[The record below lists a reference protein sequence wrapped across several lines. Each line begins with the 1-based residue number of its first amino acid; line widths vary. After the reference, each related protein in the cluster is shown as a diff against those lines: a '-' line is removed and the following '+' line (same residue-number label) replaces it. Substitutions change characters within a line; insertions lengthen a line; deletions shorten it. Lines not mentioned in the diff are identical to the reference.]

1 MGFVQRSRQTLKDTF
16 FSLVA
21 NLSNRQEASSL
32 DRRGFS
38 LLLMHVLCEF
48 NGGVSSRWKIVEKGK
63 SWDGSRDKNVVKYR
77 NVRQIRTQRGSFC
90 SFSLAFFSISRE
102 ILIPAKNIFPVI
114 ILQIDRS
121 NFVVYSAF
129 IINS

>member
-48 NGGVSSRWKIVEKGK
+48 NVSSRWKIIEKSK
-63 SWDGSRDKNVVKYR
+63 SWDGSCDKNVVKYR
-77 NVRQIRTQRGSFC
+77 NVRQIRTQRDSFC
-90 SFSLAFFSISRE
+90 SFPLACFSISRE
-102 ILIPAKNIFPVI
+102 IHIPVKNIFPLI

-121 NFVVYSAF
+121 NFVAYSAF